1 MPALRFCFPVLILL
15 LSLHSALVADDG
27 AQKLHTADRQTIA
40 KSASW
45 AVITPLADGSLG
57 IALKRARLLKDVDAV
72 NVSME
77 WTWSVD
83 NGKTW
88 SQPML
93 ICERRG
99 ADGELF
105 ERQSDGGYI
114 VYQER
119 AQTLGQL
126 PSGRI
131 VCAWNRQDYYYD
143 ADGKK
148 VSRPG
153 VAGNHHTPG
162 VAYSWSDDLGKTWVK
177 ARWLDTGPFGGTGH
191 GARHPQWRIISLEH
205 GARDPIR

>member
-1 MPALRFCFPVLILL
+1 
-15 LSLHSALVADDG
+15 
-27 AQKLHTADRQTIA
+27 
-40 KSASW
+40 
-45 AVITPLADGSLG
+45 
-57 IALKRARLLKDVDAV
+57 
-72 NVSME
+72 
-77 WTWSVD
+77 
-83 NGKTW
+83 
-88 SQPML
+88 ML

-105 ERQSDGGYI
+105 ERQSDGDYI

-143 ADGKK
+143 ADGKR
-148 VSRPG
+148 VPRPG

-191 GARHPQWRIISLEH
+191 GARHPQWRIISLED
-205 GARDPIR
+205 GTAMMSLFGEYDSEYDGPLDIPEGTRSLAAVIRSTDNGQTWGDRSLILTKENPLNYEETALCLVDNK